1 MKLIIAGGR
10 DYDLTITD
18 FDKLDAV
25 HKEHNISLVLSGCAT
40 GADTWGEVWAGQRG
54 IQVQHYMPLWKIHG
68 KAAGFMRNHDMAL
81 AADALAV
88 FPGGKGTAN
97 MLKQAQERGLRV
109 FDFRT

>member
-10 DYDLTITD
+10 DYYLTEAD
-18 FDKLDAV
+18 YAKLSALHREQGV
-25 HKEHNISLVLSGCAT
+25 TEVLSGCAT
-40 GADTWGEVWAGQRG
+40 GADTCGEEWAKRNG
-54 IQVQHYMPLWKIHG
+54 IVVSTHPALWRKHG
-68 KAAGFMRNHDMAL
+68 KAAGMMRNGEMAE
-81 AADALAV
+81 AGDALAV

>member
-10 DYDLTITD
+10 DYQLTEADYAKLNDLHHS
-18 FDKLDAV
+18 
-25 HKEHNISLVLSGCAT
+25 HKVALVISGTASGADSCGEFWAEVNNISVERHRP
-40 GADTWGEVWAGQRG
+40 DWERWGKFAG
-54 IQVQHYMPLWKIHG
+54 IL
-68 KAAGFMRNHDMAL
+68 RNTDMAV